1 MKNIADVIEHYIVT
15 MLLNEADHE
24 VQMNRNDVATKMGCA
39 PSQISYVISTRFTP
53 ARGYIVQSKRGS
65 GGFIRIVQLEPR
77 EKQPQEPT
85 PDEYLDYWYQTKALT
100 SREYVMLK
108 YLFGMMEL
116 NDKDKLALLRK
127 TLKQMIQ
134 VS

>member
-15 MLLNEADHE
+15 MLLSEADHE
-24 VQMNRNDVATKMGCA
+24 VQMNRNDMATKMGCA

-85 PDEYLDYWYQTKALT
+85 P
-100 SREYVMLK
+100 
-108 YLFGMMEL
+108 
-116 NDKDKLALLRK
+116 
-127 TLKQMIQ
+127 
-134 VS
+134 